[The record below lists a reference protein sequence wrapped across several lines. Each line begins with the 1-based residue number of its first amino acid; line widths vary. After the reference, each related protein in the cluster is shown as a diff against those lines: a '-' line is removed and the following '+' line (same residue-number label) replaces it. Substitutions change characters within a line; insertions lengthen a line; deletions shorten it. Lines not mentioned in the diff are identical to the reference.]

1 MSSIIMDKVNFLVN
15 QLKKRV
21 KQALSRRNGFLKS
34 SSVVQHLNPACRAA
48 RSVPHLSL
56 ARLLI
61 SLNDYDVPTAK
72 SSVKSIFG
80 YVYGTMFWLLLSLIL
95 ILSILPELLQ
105 DVFFES
111 MVTVVVNILY
121 FSIFSGSDDLY
132 VAFGIGTA
140 FIFGIFVLAEIV
152 VRKYRIN
159 RKTYQNKI

>member
-80 YVYGTMFWLLLSLIL
+80 YVYGTMFWLFVSLIL
-95 ILSILPELLQ
+95 LLSFLPELVQEVLI
-105 DVFFES
+105 ES
-111 MVTVVVNILY
+111 TVTTLVNLAY
-121 FSIFSGSDDLY
+121 FCIFAAGDDIFI
-132 VAFGIGTA
+132 AFGVGTA
-140 FIFGIFVLAEIV
+140 LFFGLFVLAVSITWFI
-152 VRKYRIN
+152 RARPKN
-159 RKTYQNKI
+159 T